1 MATTKKAVKKAT
13 KTPVKATKKAVKGK
27 PVKKARKVTK
37 DPNAPKPMSKGE
49 LYKTL
54 AENTG
59 TDKKVIAAIL
69 DELTSLVYAA
79 VAPGAVGKF
88 TIPNLCKFVTKATPA
103 KPEREGINRFTG
115 EKTTFKAKPASFKVK
130 VLPVKTLKD
139 AAVPTV

>member
-1 MATTKKAVKKAT
+1 MASTKKVTKKAL
-13 KTPVKATKKAVKGK
+13 KTH

-37 DPNAPKPMSKGE
+37 DPNAPKPMTKGE
-49 LYKTL
+49 VYKTI

-59 TDKKVIAAIL
+59 TDKKVVIAIF
-69 DELTSLVYAA
+69 DELTSLVYAS

-88 TIPNLCKFVTKATPA
+88 TIPNICKFVTKATPA
-103 KPEREGINRFTG
+103 KPEREGVNRFTG

-139 AAVPTV
+139 AAVPAP